1 MKTKN
6 LYALLLC
13 SIICLN
19 VTAQEEDSTARK
31 RGFKKENLFTG
42 GSVTLAFSNGTTVL
56 GLSPY
61 FGYSLNKYIDVA
73 ASINFNYISQRDFRF
88 NGDKLRQTTYA
99 PGAFIRLFPVKFLFA
114 HALYEHH
121 FIRQKYIPDQNNNYP
136 AYMERYE
143 NNSVLVGAG
152 YAGGREE
159 GNNTYYYISLSF
171 DVAKGKNSP
180 YKDEQDR
187 VLPVIRAG
195 YNIALFNGRR
205 R

>member
-42 GSVTLAFSNGTTVL
+42 GNVTLAFSNGTTVL

-61 FGYSLNKYIDVA
+61 FGYSLNKYIDIA
-73 ASINFNYISQRDFRF
+73 ASMNFNYASQRDYLY
-88 NGDKLRQTTYA
+88 NGDKLRQTIYG
-99 PGAFIRLFPVKFLFA
+99 PGAFVRLFPVRFLFA
-114 HALYEHH
+114 QAQYEHD
-121 FIRQKYIPDQNNNYP
+121 FIRVKYIPDQNNNYP
-136 AYMERYE
+136 AFTEHLE
-143 NNSVLVGAG
+143 NNSLLVGAG
-152 YAGGREE
+152 YASGREN
-159 GNNTYYYISLSF
+159 GNTYFYLSLLF